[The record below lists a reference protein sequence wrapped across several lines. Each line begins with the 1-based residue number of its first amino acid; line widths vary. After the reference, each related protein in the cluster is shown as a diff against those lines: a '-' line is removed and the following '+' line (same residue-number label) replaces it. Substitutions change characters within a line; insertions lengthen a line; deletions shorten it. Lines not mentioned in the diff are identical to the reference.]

1 LVASVSA
8 TLGWVFRSG
17 MENNKIQLRDELTMT
32 EKLLSDKADQLFQL
46 AEKIEARMGRRIKA
60 LERDKR
66 ELQDLFTTQF
76 HRTDETARDH
86 RRMNWLEN
94 NPSMIDHFEG
104 YWYYGDNANRFNSFR
119 EVIDAAM
126 KAPKGNT

>member
-1 LVASVSA
+1 MTKL
-8 TLGWVFRSG
+8 
-17 MENNKIQLRDELTMT
+17 LRDEIKMV
-32 EKLLSDKADQLFQL
+32 
-46 AEKIEARMGRRIKA
+46 EAVEMMSRRIEV
-60 LERDKR
+60 LEKDKHD
-66 ELQDLFTTQF
+66 LQDLLTKQF
-76 HRTDETARDH
+76 DRGKRKERDH

-126 KAPKGNT
+126 KGSKGKT

>member
-1 LVASVSA
+1 VTKL
-8 TLGWVFRSG
+8 
-17 MENNKIQLRDELTMT
+17 LRDEIKMV
-32 EKLLSDKADQLFQL
+32 
-46 AEKIEARMGRRIKA
+46 EAVEIMSRRIEV
-60 LERDKR
+60 LEKDKHD
-66 ELQDLFTTQF
+66 LQDLLTKQF
-76 HRTDETARDH
+76 DRGKRKERDH

-126 KAPKGNT
+126 KGSKGKT

>member
-1 LVASVSA
+1 MTKL
-8 TLGWVFRSG
+8 
-17 MENNKIQLRDELTMT
+17 LRDEIKMV
-32 EKLLSDKADQLFQL
+32 
-46 AEKIEARMGRRIKA
+46 EAVEIMSRRIEV
-60 LERDKR
+60 LEKDKHD
-66 ELQDLFTTQF
+66 LQDLLTKQF
-76 HRTDETARDH
+76 DRGKRKERDH

-126 KAPKGNT
+126 KGSKGKT

>member
-1 LVASVSA
+1 MTKL
-8 TLGWVFRSG
+8 
-17 MENNKIQLRDELTMT
+17 LRDEIKMV
-32 EKLLSDKADQLFQL
+32 
-46 AEKIEARMGRRIKA
+46 EAVEIMSRRIEV
-60 LERDKR
+60 LEKDKYD
-66 ELQDLFTTQF
+66 LQDLLTKQF
-76 HRTDETARDH
+76 DRGKRKERDH

-126 KAPKGNT
+126 KGSKGKT

>member
-1 LVASVSA
+1 MTKL
-8 TLGWVFRSG
+8 
-17 MENNKIQLRDELTMT
+17 LRDEIKMV
-32 EKLLSDKADQLFQL
+32 
-46 AEKIEARMGRRIKA
+46 EAVEMMSRRIEV

-76 HRTDETARDH
+76 HRTDATARDH

-94 NPSMIDHFEG
+94 NPDMIDYFEG
-104 YWYYGDNANRFNSFR
+104 YWYYGDNAARFKAFR
-119 EVIDAAM
+119 DVIDAAM